1 MTMTTSPVRSD
12 RVAALPPY
20 LFVDIDR
27 KRRARIA
34 AGADVINLGIG
45 DPDRPTPDFIIE
57 ALRAAAGDPVNHR
70 YADGRGSGPFR
81 QAAARFLKKRFGVTA
96 DPDRH
101 ITAIIGS
108 KEAVFH
114 LPLGVLNPGDGV
126 LVPSPGYP
134 VYESGAIFA
143 CAEVIDM
150 PLLPELGWRPDLD
163 AISPADRARARL
175 MWANYPNNPTAA
187 CVDVD
192 FFTTALRFSDAND
205 IVLASDQAYSEI
217 YFDAP
222 PPSVWQADGADLDSS
237 PVIELHSL
245 SKTFNMTGWR
255 IGFAVGRPDLI
266 DALSAV
272 KSNADSGPF
281 GAVQD
286 AAIAALDGY
295 DRPEVAHMREV
306 YRQRRDALIPALRDI
321 GCQVEPPAAGFFVWA
336 RCPAGPGGAPLK
348 SMDFAAR
355 CLEEADVVV
364 VPSVGFSK
372 RAEGWFRIALTVEV
386 DRITEAADRLRRL
399 WGR

>member
-1 MTMTTSPVRSD
+1 MTITTSPVRSD
-12 RVAALPPY
+12 RVGALPPY

-27 KRRARIA
+27 KRKARIA

-45 DPDRPTPDFIIE
+45 DPDRPTPDFIID
-57 ALRAAAGDPVNHR
+57 ALRTGAGDPANHR
-70 YADGRGSGPFR
+70 YADGRGSGAFR
-81 QAAARFLKKRFGVTA
+81 EAAARFLRKRFGVTA

-143 CAEVIDM
+143 CAEPIDM
-150 PLLPELGWRPDLD
+150 PLLPRLGWQPDLD
-163 AISPADRARARL
+163 AISGADRQRARL

-187 CVDVD
+187 CVETE
-192 FFTTALRFSDAND
+192 FFTRAVRFCEAGD
-205 IVLASDQAYSEI
+205 IILASDQAYSEI

-222 PPSVWQADGADLDSS
+222 PPSVWQAEGADLDAS

-295 DRPEVAHMREV
+295 DRPEVARMREV
-306 YRQRRDALIPALRDI
+306 YRERRDALIPALRDI
-321 GCQVEPPAAGFFVWA
+321 GCEVEPPRAGFFVWA
-336 RCPAGPGGAPLK
+336 RCPLGPDGTPMK
-348 SMDFAAR
+348 SMDFASR

-372 RAEGWFRIALTVEV
+372 RAEGWFRIALTVEAERIAESG
-386 DRITEAADRLRRL
+386 DRIRRV
-399 WGR
+399 WAG